1 MSAPRLMSLFRVVGT
16 KACVVRSASRGFPP
30 SPIVTY
36 SCTRV
41 FFSAGYTCDVIEEAQ
56 VYTQHRS
63 GEEVNLDDV
72 KLAIHALLQNQFV
85 KPPTADTM
93 HQFAHSL
100 NRVPLPPLNNR
111 PGIHVPQDDNLLS
124 ANYEYF
130 PREEPLVDPDA
141 IDDDDGGEANAAGG
155 GGVAARAEA
164 AAAEPT
170 EMREG
175 GVEGFKVKRAKK

>member
-30 SPIVTY
+30 SPIVIY

-111 PGIHVPQDDNLLS
+111 PGIHVPLKRRGLPC
-124 ANYEYF
+124 E
-130 PREEPLVDPDA
+130 
-141 IDDDDGGEANAAGG
+141 
-155 GGVAARAEA
+155 RASS
-164 AAAEPT
+164 T
-170 EMREG
+170 
-175 GVEGFKVKRAKK
+175 VKGIERCPKPCSRQASSSLTWI

>member
-1 MSAPRLMSLFRVVGT
+1 MLAPRP
-16 KACVVRSASRGFPP
+16 ARGSIGVARFPAF
-30 SPIVTY
+30 PIVTY
-36 SCTRV
+36 SWTRV
-41 FFSAGYTCDVIEEAQ
+41 FFSAGYTCDVIEESQ
-56 VYTQHRS
+56 FYMEHRG

-93 HQFAHSL
+93 HLFAHNL

-130 PREEPLVDPDA
+130 PREEPKSIPTRLTTT
-141 IDDDDGGEANAAGG
+141 AG
-155 GGVAARAEA
+155 RR
-164 AAAEPT
+164 T
-170 EMREG
+170 
-175 GVEGFKVKRAKK
+175 

>member
-1 MSAPRLMSLFRVVGT
+1 M
-16 KACVVRSASRGFPP
+16 
-30 SPIVTY
+30 TY
-36 SCTRV
+36 SRTRV

-56 VYTQHRS
+56 VYMEHRG

>member
-1 MSAPRLMSLFRVVGT
+1 M
-16 KACVVRSASRGFPP
+16 
-30 SPIVTY
+30 
-36 SCTRV
+36 
-41 FFSAGYTCDVIEEAQ
+41 IEEAQ
-56 VYTQHRS
+56 VYMEHRG

-130 PREEPLVDPDA
+130 PRETPLVDPDT
-141 IDDDDGGEANAAGG
+141 IDDDDKSGGANAAGG
-155 GGVAARAEA
+155 GGAAARAEASPGSAGRRPRAEA

>member
-1 MSAPRLMSLFRVVGT
+1 MINIRVGT
-16 KACVVRSASRGFPP
+16 TIDCHPAVPSLSHTPDKHTPLFFPKL
-30 SPIVTY
+30 
-36 SCTRV
+36 
-41 FFSAGYTCDVIEEAQ
+41 GYTCEVIEEAQ
-56 VYTQHRS
+56 VYMDHRS

-72 KLAIHALLQNQFV
+72 KLAIHGILQSQFV
-85 KPPTADTM
+85 KPPNADAM
-93 HQFAHSL
+93 HLFAQSL
-100 NRVPLPPLNNR
+100 NRTPLPPLNNR

>member
-1 MSAPRLMSLFRVVGT
+1 M
-16 KACVVRSASRGFPP
+16 
-30 SPIVTY
+30 
-36 SCTRV
+36 
-41 FFSAGYTCDVIEEAQ
+41 
-56 VYTQHRS
+56 
-63 GEEVNLDDV
+63 
-72 KLAIHALLQNQFV
+72 
-85 KPPTADTM
+85 
-93 HQFAHSL
+93 
-100 NRVPLPPLNNR
+100 
-111 PGIHVPQDDNLLS
+111 PQDDNLLS

>member
-1 MSAPRLMSLFRVVGT
+1 M
-16 KACVVRSASRGFPP
+16 
-30 SPIVTY
+30 
-36 SCTRV
+36 
-41 FFSAGYTCDVIEEAQ
+41 IEEAQ
-56 VYTQHRS
+56 VYMEHRG

-130 PREEPLVDPDA
+130 PRETPLVDPDA
-141 IDDDDGGEANAAGG
+141 IDDDDKSGGERGGWRGSGGSGG
-155 GGVAARAEA
+155 GGS
-164 AAAEPT
+164 
-170 EMREG
+170 G
-175 GVEGFKVKRAKK
+175 

>member
-1 MSAPRLMSLFRVVGT
+1 M
-16 KACVVRSASRGFPP
+16 
-30 SPIVTY
+30 TY
-36 SCTRV
+36 SWTRV

-56 VYTQHRS
+56 FYMEHRG

-93 HQFAHSL
+93 HLFAHSL

-130 PREEPLVDPDA
+130 PREEPEVDPDA
-141 IDDDDGGEANAAGG
+141 IDDDGGEANVAGG
-155 GGVAARAEA
+155 GGTAARAEA

-170 EMREG
+170 EMGEG